1 MFNSYPVSF
10 SRDFPIDD
18 KSISQK
24 NLKLVFSPTILTRF
38 IFPRFCMKI
47 EHKIHSTK
55 KKIPIFFSLQ
65 FWPTSF
71 SRDFSIDAK
80 IWIFQKITCDS
91 RRDMRQEIPYRTSRR
106 SWVCGSNRH
115 DPVRIAN
122 FWVFCCKFHKTFLLE
137 MHYLWRSCASS
148 RCVPATG
155 SP

>member
-24 NLKLVFSPTILTRF
+24 NLKLVFFPHNFDPLHFPEILHENWIQNPFHGKNPNFLLPSILTGF
-38 IFPRFCMKI
+38 IFARLFDRCQNMN
-47 EHKIHSTK
+47 
-55 KKIPIFFSLQ
+55 FS
-65 FWPTSF
+65 
-71 SRDFSIDAK
+71 
-80 IWIFQKITCDS
+80 KITCDS